1 MIETIK
7 SSLIVFH
14 GVVSV
19 ILVLAIL
26 FGPSKTDDLG
36 SMFGGSSESVFGADS
51 SSFLRSLTKWVAT
64 IFLITS
70 LALGYIYIK
79 YDKKSVL
86 QEKVDLFEQ
95 KEEVTDI
102 N

>member
-1 MIETIK
+1 MNFFQKTA
-7 SSLIVFH
+7 
-14 GVVSV
+14 
-19 ILVLAIL
+19 LAAL
-26 FGPSKTDDLG
+26 L
-36 SMFGGSSESVFGADS
+36 
-51 SSFLRSLTKWVAT
+51 AT